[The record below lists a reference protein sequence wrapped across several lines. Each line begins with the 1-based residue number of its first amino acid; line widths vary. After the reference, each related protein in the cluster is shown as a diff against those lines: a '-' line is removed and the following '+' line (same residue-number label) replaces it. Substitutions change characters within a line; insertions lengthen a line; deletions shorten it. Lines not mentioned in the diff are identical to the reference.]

1 MKWIVNKLIMKKL
14 LSLVMVSLLL
24 TGACVRV
31 KEYHV
36 SKTGNDNN
44 DGRSSKPFLTIS
56 KAASLAQPGDTIT
69 VHEGIYRERINP
81 PRGGISDS
89 KRIVYRAGPGES
101 VVISGSELVKGWKNA
116 MNDTWTITLPND
128 FFGQYNPFKDSIS
141 GDWFRAEGR
150 THHTGSVYING
161 HWLREAAKKEDVF
174 EPAGD
179 KPQWFAITNDKET
192 TIWAQFIDGDPDG
205 EIVEVNV
212 RQTVFYPEKPGID
225 YITVSGFTMEHAAT
239 PWAPPTAEQIG
250 LMGTHWSK
258 GWIIENNTIRY
269 SICTGITLGKYG
281 DEWDNRAES
290 AFGYNQTIERAL
302 ENGWSKENIGN
313 HIVRNNHILHCGQAG
328 IVGSM
333 GAVFSTITKNEI
345 HDIYLDW
352 PFYGAEMAGIKFH
365 GAIDTRISNNHIY
378 RCGHNGIWLDWM
390 TQGTRVSGNL
400 MHHNTKDLFVEVN
413 HGPFLVDNNLFLSPY
428 GILESCGGGAY
439 VHNLFAG
446 EIKLRAEL
454 TRETPFHQP
463 HSTEVLGI
471 SKVVGDDERFFNNL
485 FVGYTGLSVYGKDA
499 VNLQAGGNVF
509 IGTAKPSVHEQ
520 DALTLE
526 NINPNLKFVQMPD
539 GWWLELT
546 IDPDKISAQKRDIV
560 TTQTLGKAMI
570 SKALYE
576 NPDGTPYGI
585 VSTYPGKKTR
595 TENPAPG
602 PFQLQDEQL
611 IRLRVWPK

>member
-1 MKWIVNKLIMKKL
+1 MISANYKLIMKKY
-14 LSLVMVSLLL
+14 LSLVLVSLIL
-24 TGACVRV
+24 TGACARA

-36 SKTGNDNN
+36 SKNGNDKN
-44 DGRSSKPFLTIS
+44 DGSVSRPFLTIS
-56 KAASLAQPGDTIT
+56 KAALLAQPGDTIT
-69 VHEGIYRERINP
+69 VHEGIYRERITP

-89 KRIVYRAGPGES
+89 KRIVYRAARGER
-101 VVISGSELVKGWKNA
+101 VVISGSEAVRGWKKA
-116 MNDTWTITLPND
+116 MNNTWTVTLPND
-128 FFGQYNPFKDSIS
+128 FFGQFNPFRDTIS

-150 THHTGSVYING
+150 THHTGTVYING

-174 EPAGD
+174 ESTSDNP
-179 KPQWFAITNDKET
+179 KWFAIANEKET
-192 TIWAQFIDGDPDG
+192 TIWAQFNDDNLND
-205 EIVEVNV
+205 EFVEVNV

-225 YITVSGFTMEHAAT
+225 YITVRGFTMEHAAT

-250 LMGTHWSK
+250 LIGTHWSK
-258 GWIIENNTIRY
+258 GWIIEYNTVRY

-302 ENGWSKENIGN
+302 KNGWSKENIGN
-313 HIVRNNHILHCGQAG
+313 HIVRYNHILQCGQAG

-333 GAVFSTITKNEI
+333 GAVFSTITQNEI

-365 GAIDTRISNNHIY
+365 GAIDTEISNNHIY

-428 GILESCGGGAY
+428 ALLESCGGGAY

-454 TRETPFHQP
+454 TRETPFHRP

-471 SKVVGDDERFFNNL
+471 SKVIGDDERFFNNL
-485 FVGYTGLSVYGKDA
+485 FVGYTGLSVYGEDA
-499 VNLQAGGNVF
+499 VNLQAGGNVYLAS
-509 IGTAKPSVHEQ
+509 AKPSAHEP
-520 DALTLE
+520 DALVLE
-526 NINPNLKFVQMPD
+526 NINPNSKLTQMPD

-546 IDPDKISAQKRDIV
+546 IDPDRISTQKRNIV
-560 TTQTLGKAMI
+560 ITQTLGKAMI

-576 NPDGTPYGI
+576 NHDGTPYLLEMDYFGQ
-585 VSTYPGKKTR
+585 KTR
-595 TENPAPG
+595 TKNPAPG
-602 PFQLQDEQL
+602 PFQFQNERSV
-611 IRLRVWPK
+611 RLKVWPK